1 MPTRLRPRRK
11 ELPEASARLR
21 PDPMSIGRSRPA
33 AQRKSAAIARSALRR
48 LGATPARGYAAAALT
63 AALVGIVVN
72 ALALQHARH
81 PAPFFARTPIVAAAP
96 ASTPAPSPAQPVV
109 PAATQAAA
117 ETTSAPAAPTPPTRP
132 ARFDSAVVTTSGA
145 GDAIGDMLRADQEQE
160 AQKRLGAAQAALV
173 RLGYVVKADGEPNA
187 ATSAALR
194 DFERAHG
201 LPPSNDVTP
210 RLLKALS
217 AAVNVAGR

>member
-1 MPTRLRPRRK
+1 
-11 ELPEASARLR
+11 
-21 PDPMSIGRSRPA
+21 
-33 AQRKSAAIARSALRR
+33 LRR

-81 PAPFFARTPIVAAAP
+81 PAPFFAHTPTVAAAP
-96 ASTPAPSPAQPVV
+96 APASTPPPPA
-109 PAATQAAA
+109 QAAA
-117 ETTSAPAAPTPPTRP
+117 ETTGAPATPTPPARP
-132 ARFDSAVVTTSGA
+132 VQFSVAAAIGD
-145 GDAIGDMLRADQEQE
+145 DAIGDMLRADQEQE
-160 AQKRLGAAQAALV
+160 AQKRLVAAQAALV
-173 RLGYVVKADGEPNA
+173 RLGYVVKADGEPSA
-187 ATSAALR
+187 ATSTALR

>member
-1 MPTRLRPRRK
+1 
-11 ELPEASARLR
+11 LPEASARLR
-21 PDPMSIGRSRPA
+21 SDPTLAGRSRSEA
-33 AQRKSAAIARSALRR
+33 GRKSFAAVVVSLWRR

-81 PAPFFARTPIVAAAP
+81 PAPFFARTPVVAAAP
-96 ASTPAPSPAQPVV
+96 TPTPA
-109 PAATQAAA
+109 AALAPTAA
-117 ETTSAPAAPTPPTRP
+117 ETPAAPMPPARP
-132 ARFDSAVVTTSGA
+132 AQLGGD
-145 GDAIGDMLRADQEQE
+145 DAIADMLRADQEQE
-160 AQKRLGAAQAALV
+160 AQKRLAAAQAALV
-173 RLGYVVKADGEPNA
+173 KLGYVLKADGEPSA
-187 ATSAALR
+187 ATSTALR

-210 RLLKALS
+210 RLLKTLS

>member
-1 MPTRLRPRRK
+1 M
-11 ELPEASARLR
+11 PEALARLR
-21 PDPMSIGRSRPA
+21 SDSTLVGRPRPPTP
-33 AQRKSAAIARSALRR
+33 RKSAALVASALRR

-81 PAPFFARTPIVAAAP
+81 PAPFFVHTPAVAAAP
-96 ASTPAPSPAQPVV
+96 ASTPAPPPA
-109 PAATQAAA
+109 PAVA
-117 ETTSAPAAPTPPTRP
+117 ETAGAPATPTPPARP
-132 ARFDSAVVTTSGA
+132 VQLGGAAASG
-145 GDAIGDMLRADQEQE
+145 GDDAIGDMLRADQEQE
-160 AQKRLGAAQAALV
+160 SQRRLVAAQTALV
-173 RLGYVVKADGEPNA
+173 KLGYVLKSDGEPSA
-187 ATSAALR
+187 ATNTALR

-217 AAVNVAGR
+217 TAVNVAGR

>member
-1 MPTRLRPRRK
+1 
-11 ELPEASARLR
+11 LPEALARLR
-21 PDPMSIGRSRPA
+21 PDPTLIGRSRPA
-33 AQRKSAAIARSALRR
+33 AQRKSAAIVRSALRR

-81 PAPFFARTPIVAAAP
+81 PAPFFAHTPVVVAAP
-96 ASTPAPSPAQPVV
+96 ASTPAP
-109 PAATQAAA
+109 PAAQAVVQAAAQAAAQATA

-132 ARFDSAVVTTSGA
+132 VRFDGDTTSGG
-145 GDAIGDMLRADQEQE
+145 GDAIGVMLRADQEQE
-160 AQKRLGAAQAALV
+160 AQKRLAAAQAALV
-173 RLGYVVKADGEPNA
+173 RLGYVVKADGEPNV
-187 ATSAALR
+187 ATSTALR

>member
-1 MPTRLRPRRK
+1 
-11 ELPEASARLR
+11 LPEASARLR
-21 PDPMSIGRSRPA
+21 SDPTLAGRSRSEA
-33 AQRKSAAIARSALRR
+33 GRKSFAAVVVSLWRR

-81 PAPFFARTPIVAAAP
+81 PAPFFARTPVVAAAP
-96 ASTPAPSPAQPVV
+96 TPTPA
-109 PAATQAAA
+109 AALAPTAA
-117 ETTSAPAAPTPPTRP
+117 ETPAAPTPPTRP
-132 ARFDSAVVTTSGA
+132 AQLGGD
-145 GDAIGDMLRADQEQE
+145 DAIADMLRADQEQE
-160 AQKRLGAAQAALV
+160 AQKRLAAAQTALV
-173 RLGYVVKADGEPNA
+173 KLGYVLKADGEPSA
-187 ATSAALR
+187 ATSTALR

-210 RLLKALS
+210 RLLKTLS

>member
-1 MPTRLRPRRK
+1 
-11 ELPEASARLR
+11 LPEASARLR
-21 PDPMSIGRSRPA
+21 SDPTLAGRSRSEA
-33 AQRKSAAIARSALRR
+33 GRKSFAAVVVSLWRR

-81 PAPFFARTPIVAAAP
+81 PAPFFARTPVVAAAP
-96 ASTPAPSPAQPVV
+96 TPTPA
-109 PAATQAAA
+109 AALAPTAA
-117 ETTSAPAAPTPPTRP
+117 ETPAAPMPPARP
-132 ARFDSAVVTTSGA
+132 AQLGGD
-145 GDAIGDMLRADQEQE
+145 DAIADMLRADQEQE
-160 AQKRLGAAQAALV
+160 AQKRLAAAQTALV
-173 RLGYVVKADGEPNA
+173 KLGYVLKADGEPSA
-187 ATSAALR
+187 ATSTALR

-210 RLLKALS
+210 RLLKTLS

>member
-1 MPTRLRPRRK
+1 M
-11 ELPEASARLR
+11 PEASARLR
-21 PDPMSIGRSRPA
+21 SDPTLAGRSRSEA
-33 AQRKSAAIARSALRR
+33 GRKSFAAVVVSLWRR

-81 PAPFFARTPIVAAAP
+81 PAPFFARTPVVAAAP
-96 ASTPAPSPAQPVV
+96 TPTPA
-109 PAATQAAA
+109 AALAPTAA
-117 ETTSAPAAPTPPTRP
+117 ETPAAPMPPARP
-132 ARFDSAVVTTSGA
+132 AQLGGD
-145 GDAIGDMLRADQEQE
+145 DAIADMLRADQEQE
-160 AQKRLGAAQAALV
+160 AQKRLAAAQAALV
-173 RLGYVVKADGEPNA
+173 KLGYVLKADGEPSA
-187 ATSAALR
+187 ATSTALR

-210 RLLKALS
+210 RLLKTLS

>member
-1 MPTRLRPRRK
+1 M
-11 ELPEASARLR
+11 PEASARLR
-21 PDPMSIGRSRPA
+21 SDPTLAGRSRSEA
-33 AQRKSAAIARSALRR
+33 GRKSFAAVVVSLWRR

-81 PAPFFARTPIVAAAP
+81 PAPFFARTPVVAAAP
-96 ASTPAPSPAQPVV
+96 TPTPA
-109 PAATQAAA
+109 AALAPTAA
-117 ETTSAPAAPTPPTRP
+117 ETPAAPMPPARP
-132 ARFDSAVVTTSGA
+132 AQLGGD
-145 GDAIGDMLRADQEQE
+145 DAIADMLRADQEQE
-160 AQKRLGAAQAALV
+160 AQKRLAAAQTALV
-173 RLGYVVKADGEPNA
+173 KLGYVLKADGEPSA
-187 ATSAALR
+187 ATSTALR

-210 RLLKALS
+210 RLLKTLS

>member
-1 MPTRLRPRRK
+1 
-11 ELPEASARLR
+11 LPEASARLR
-21 PDPMSIGRSRPA
+21 PDPTLAGRLRPA
-33 AQRKSAAIARSALRR
+33 AGRKSVAVVAAALRR

-81 PAPFFARTPIVAAAP
+81 PAPFFAHTPAVAGAP
-96 ASTPAPSPAQPVV
+96 AQT
-109 PAATQAAA
+109 AA
-117 ETTSAPAAPTPPTRP
+117 ETTGAPAAPTPPARP
-132 ARFDSAVVTTSGA
+132 VQLGGD
-145 GDAIGDMLRADQEQE
+145 DAIADMLRADQEQE
-160 AQKRLGAAQAALV
+160 TQKRLAAAQVALV
-173 RLGYVVKADGEPNA
+173 RLGYVVKADGEPSA
-187 ATSAALR
+187 ATSTALR

>member
-1 MPTRLRPRRK
+1 
-11 ELPEASARLR
+11 LPEASARLR
-21 PDPMSIGRSRPA
+21 PDQMAIGRSRPA
-33 AQRKSAAIARSALRR
+33 AQRKSAAILKSAVRR

-81 PAPFFARTPIVAAAP
+81 PAPFFARTPVVAAAP
-96 ASTPAPSPAQPVV
+96 ASTPAPAQAVV
-109 PAATQAAA
+109 PAATPAAA
-117 ETTSAPAAPTPPTRP
+117 ETTSAPAAPTPPIRP
-132 ARFDSAVVTTSGA
+132 ARFDSPVTTNG

-160 AQKRLGAAQAALV
+160 AQKRLAAAQAALV
-173 RLGYVVKADGEPNA
+173 KLGYVVKTDGEPNA
-187 ATSAALR
+187 TTSAALR
-194 DFERAHG
+194 DFERTHG
-201 LPPSNDVTP
+201 LPPSNDVSP